1 MLLKKH
7 PQNDTKCIYKT
18 FLKVETEIKHGR
30 VLRTEYLNTTLSLTL
45 SQCIAPVCTS
55 KIQTSVPSD
64 CVHTNGEKQN
74 THDHNLQQ
82 SFLFVLRQKQVI
94 KGTCWSGSQHTVR
107 ISK

>member
-45 SQCIAPVCTS
+45 SQCIAPVCADKYVLTTKFKLLS
-55 KIQTSVPSD
+55 PQTVFTQTEKNKTLTTTICSSRCCLFSVRNRS
-64 CVHTNGEKQN
+64 
-74 THDHNLQQ
+74 
-82 SFLFVLRQKQVI
+82 
-94 KGTCWSGSQHTVR
+94 
-107 ISK
+107 